1 MAFRISSREHNAL
14 ILMVEL
20 ALAKDLVSLDA
31 IAKRMHISQGYLEE
45 IARDLKSAELISG
58 RQGRGGGY
66 ALARA
71 ASKISLADILRAVD
85 GPLELVACQGMIECP
100 VGHKCPSKK
109 VWSDVQAALEKSLK
123 GISLASII
131 KK

>member
-20 ALAKDLVSLDA
+20 ALAKGLLSLDA
-31 IAKRMHISQGYLEE
+31 IAQRMHISQGYLEE
-45 IARDLKSAELISG
+45 IARALKSAGLISG

-66 ALARA
+66 ALAGS
-71 ASKISLADILRAVD
+71 ASRISLADILLAVD
-85 GPLELVACQGMIECP
+85 GPLELVSCQGAVECP

-109 VWSDVQAALEKSLK
+109 VWSDVQAAIDGSLK

-131 KK
+131 NE